1 VPGRPGTAIRWPGP
15 PGVIPAHPAPPSSC
29 ALNPI
34 VSLAGASVSSQ
45 AHPDAPGAAGDA
57 ADIGPSAR
65 RTDSSV
71 HVPSAEPC

>member
-1 VPGRPGTAIRWPGP
+1 
-15 PGVIPAHPAPPSSC
+15 
-29 ALNPI
+29 
-34 VSLAGASVSSQ
+34 VSSQ